1 MRKILLLFFLYTI
14 LGLIN
19 SQSSN
24 IVGNSTKLLIRR
36 KKNLMKSLDKMIIK
50 RNLDEEDTISED
62 IGFESSS
69 EDSDLEESSSED
81 SDLEESSS
89 EDSDLEESS
98 FESSPNQTQ
107 SNITVEDQYANI
119 YLIDIINYNLKSEN
133 HIATFNI
140 IFYFVRSRVMKYVFF
155 TLRIVYYILR
165 NLDEIER
172 LAICKLEDD
181 SYAGEQANKI
191 VKYICETND
200 TIDLDNNL
208 IIKAEKDFKSGDSE
222 DVNKASSIEGLSFSR
237 KIENDLQNI
246 QNKTQTIKNYYILT
260 DGIYDD
266 LNNNRFTIKGK
277 MDNRDINDKEVNITL
292 YHNENEERNVVC
304 NVIKNQTND
313 YQMRCNAQNRTL
325 ASLVS
330 AYGITDQNN
339 VITIYMKERY
349 DKINTAS
356 EIKNRIYSKKSGSGL
371 SGGGIAG
378 IVIASV
384 ATLVIASIVAIML
397 RKPKPRIQNTSSI
410 IQANSVDNLNG

>member
-69 EDSDLEESSSED
+69 EDSDLEEY
-81 SDLEESSS
+81 SS

-119 YLIDIINYNLKSEN
+119 YLIDIINYNKKSEN

-410 IQANSVDNLNG
+410 IQANSADNLNG

>member
-69 EDSDLEESSSED
+69 EDSDLEEY
-81 SDLEESSS
+81 
-89 EDSDLEESS
+89 S

-119 YLIDIINYNLKSEN
+119 YLIDIINYNKKSGN

-191 VKYICETND
+191 VKYICETNE

-246 QNKTQTIKNYYILT
+246 QNKNQTIKNYYILT

-384 ATLVIASIVAIML
+384 VALVIASIVAIML

>member
-69 EDSDLEESSSED
+69 EDSDLEEY
-81 SDLEESSS
+81 
-89 EDSDLEESS
+89 S

-119 YLIDIINYNLKSEN
+119 YLIDIINYNKKSGN

-208 IIKAEKDFKSGDSE
+208 IIKAENDFKSGDNE

-356 EIKNRIYSKKSGSGL
+356 EIKNRIYSKNSGSGL

-384 ATLVIASIVAIML
+384 VALVIASIVAIML

>member
-69 EDSDLEESSSED
+69 EDSDLEEY
-81 SDLEESSS
+81 
-89 EDSDLEESS
+89 S

-119 YLIDIINYNLKSEN
+119 YLIDIINYNNKSRN
-133 HIATFNI
+133 HIAIFNI

-384 ATLVIASIVAIML
+384 VALVIASIVAIML

>member
-69 EDSDLEESSSED
+69 EDSDLEESS
-81 SDLEESSS
+81 
-89 EDSDLEESS
+89 

-119 YLIDIINYNLKSEN
+119 YLIDIINYNKKSEN

>member
-69 EDSDLEESSSED
+69 EDSDLEESS
-81 SDLEESSS
+81 
-89 EDSDLEESS
+89 

-119 YLIDIINYNLKSEN
+119 YLIDIINYNKKSVN

-356 EIKNRIYSKKSGSGL
+356 EINNRIYSKKSGSGL

-384 ATLVIASIVAIML
+384 VALVIASIVAIML

>member
-69 EDSDLEESSSED
+69 EDSDLEESS
-81 SDLEESSS
+81 
-89 EDSDLEESS
+89 

-119 YLIDIINYNLKSEN
+119 YLIDIINYNKKSVN

>member
-1 MRKILLLFFLYTI
+1 
-14 LGLIN
+14 
-19 SQSSN
+19 
-24 IVGNSTKLLIRR
+24 
-36 KKNLMKSLDKMIIK
+36 
-50 RNLDEEDTISED
+50 
-62 IGFESSS
+62 
-69 EDSDLEESSSED
+69 
-81 SDLEESSS
+81 
-89 EDSDLEESS
+89 
-98 FESSPNQTQ
+98 
-107 SNITVEDQYANI
+107 
-119 YLIDIINYNLKSEN
+119 
-133 HIATFNI
+133 
-140 IFYFVRSRVMKYVFF
+140 MKYVFF

-266 LNNNRFTIKGK
+266 LNNNRFKKKKK

-384 ATLVIASIVAIML
+384 VALVIASIVAIML

>member
-69 EDSDLEESSSED
+69 EDSDLEESS
-81 SDLEESSS
+81 
-89 EDSDLEESS
+89 

-119 YLIDIINYNLKSEN
+119 YLIDIINYNKKSEN

-349 DKINTAS
+349 DKINTES

-384 ATLVIASIVAIML
+384 VALVIASIVAIML

>member
-24 IVGNSTKLLIRR
+24 IMGNSTKLLIR
-36 KKNLMKSLDKMIIK
+36 KNKNLMKSLDKMIIK
-50 RNLDEEDTISED
+50 RNLEEEDTSESY
-62 IGFESSS
+62 FESSFGS
-69 EDSDLEESSSED
+69 DESDSDESD
-81 SDLEESSS
+81 SD
-89 EDSDLEESS
+89 
-98 FESSPNQTQ
+98 ESSPESYNQTLPENPDA
-107 SNITVEDQYANI
+107 SI
-119 YLIDIINYNLKSEN
+119 YLIDINNFTKPKGNYN
-133 HIATFNI
+133 ATFNI
-140 IFYFVRSRVMKYVFF
+140 ILYYKISIVMKYIFF
-155 TLRIVYYILR
+155 TLKIYYTNLR
-165 NLDEIER
+165 NLDEMER
-172 LAICKLEDD
+172 LAICKIENE
-181 SYAGEQANKI
+181 SNVNQIVNKI
-191 VKYICETND
+191 EKYRCETNE

-208 IIKAEKDFKSGDSE
+208 IIEAENDFKSGNSE
-222 DVNKASSIEGLSFSR
+222 DVNKASSMKGLNFSQ
-237 KIENDLQNI
+237 KIEEDLKNI
-246 QNKTQTIKNYYILT
+246 QNKTQNINNYYILT

-277 MDNRDINDKEVNITL
+277 IDDRDINDKEVNITL
-292 YHNENEERNVVC
+292 YHNDNKDEKRNVVC

-313 YQMRCNAQNRTL
+313 YQMRCNAQNRIS

-349 DKINTAS
+349 DKINTAN

-384 ATLVIASIVAIML
+384 VALVIASIVAIML

>member
-69 EDSDLEESSSED
+69 EDSDLEESS
-81 SDLEESSS
+81 
-89 EDSDLEESS
+89 

-119 YLIDIINYNLKSEN
+119 YLIDIINYNNKSRN

-208 IIKAEKDFKSGDSE
+208 LIKAEKDFKSGDSE

-384 ATLVIASIVAIML
+384 VALVIASIVAIML

>member
-69 EDSDLEESSSED
+69 EDSDLEEY
-81 SDLEESSS
+81 SS

-119 YLIDIINYNLKSEN
+119 YLIDIINYNKKSEN

-325 ASLVS
+325 ASLVT

-397 RKPKPRIQNTSSI
+397 KKPKTRIQNTSSI

>member
-69 EDSDLEESSSED
+69 EDSDLEESS
-81 SDLEESSS
+81 
-89 EDSDLEESS
+89 

-119 YLIDIINYNLKSEN
+119 YLIDIINYNKKSGN

-246 QNKTQTIKNYYILT
+246 QNKNQTIKNYYILT

-339 VITIYMKERY
+339 VITIYMKEGFEI
-349 DKINTAS
+349 INTGS
-356 EIKNRIYSKKSGSGL
+356 EISNRLYSKKSGSGL

-378 IVIASV
+378 IVIACVV
-384 ATLVIASIVAIML
+384 ALVIASIVAIML
-397 RKPKPRIQNTSSI
+397 KKPKTRIQNTSSI

>member
-81 SDLEESSS
+81 SDLEESS
-89 EDSDLEESS
+89 

-119 YLIDIINYNLKSEN
+119 YLIDIINYNKKSVN

-384 ATLVIASIVAIML
+384 VALVIASIVAIML